1 VTQQLQSMTLQIEHL
16 PERGRFQ
23 AHVEGRLCVADYR
36 LADRVMT
43 VLHTEV
49 PTPLEGRGI
58 AGELVQALLDHA
70 AAHGLKVRPLC
81 SYARAYMRRHPETAA
96 LLA

>member
-1 VTQQLQSMTLQIEHL
+1 MTLQIEHR

-23 AHVEGRLCVADYR
+23 AVVEGRTCVADYR
-36 LADRVMT
+36 LDPGVIT
-43 VLHTEV
+43 ITHTEV
-49 PTPLEGRGI
+49 PPPLEGRGI

-70 AAHGLKVRPLC
+70 RAHGLKVRPLC
-81 SYARAYMRRHPETAA
+81 SYARAYMRRHPDTAA